1 MFNIICCVLC
11 AFLVFV
17 MDAALLEADATAAK
31 LDTGVADKLKG
42 AAVALG
48 AFSVPVGAAPVNG
61 MKWGM
66 LAQQAQLTR
75 AEYLAVA
82 AWLEEAWS
90 EAMSKRMLGAISVLS
105 QPSVPSAPAVPSP
118 STASLVVATPPPAA
132 VSLGLA

>member
-1 MFNIICCVLC
+1 MLC

-17 MDAALLEADATAAK
+17 MEAALLVADASAAQ

-42 AAVALG
+42 AAAALG
-48 AFSVPVGAAPVNG
+48 SFSVPAGAAPVNG

-90 EAMSKRMLGAISVLS
+90 EAMSKRMLGAISVLRALAMR
-105 QPSVPSAPAVPSP
+105 VPECSSR
-118 STASLVVATPPPAA
+118 STKIR
-132 VSLGLA
+132 GLFE

>member
-1 MFNIICCVLC
+1 ME
-11 AFLVFV
+11 
-17 MDAALLEADATAAK
+17 DALLKADSSAAQ
-31 LDTGVADKLKG
+31 LDTGVADKLEA

-48 AFSVPVGAAPVNG
+48 PFSVPTGSAPVNG

-105 QPSVPSAPAVPSP
+105 QASLPSSPAVPSP
-118 STASLVVATPPPAA
+118 AVAPFVVATHPPVAA
-132 VSLGLA
+132 SPPDAARAEELDSFW